1 MIIKKI
7 CNIILLS
14 ALVSG
19 FGYNALAD
27 EPVHPQLGA
36 SYVKLTDGTKSFT
49 LSLSA
54 RIDDKRVNIENAPLT
69 VFAVNES
76 GRKQLGSVNTN
87 RSGKAVLNVSHDQ
100 VLPTD
105 KDGCY
110 NFEVQY
116 AGNAKIGT
124 ATRTIR
130 VLDAFLEMSFSEKDS
145 TKNILVKVMAINNK
159 GEKVVVKEVPVDFYI
174 KRLFCLYR
182 FGGEKTDS
190 AGVASAD
197 FPKNMPGD
205 TTGKVVIVAKI
216 LESDTYGTVELAR
229 DYKGG
234 SPLVIEHKAKRGL
247 GDTDAPLWMVYTLL
261 VLLSGVWCHVIYVIS
276 LVIRINLAGKRARRN
291 PEPVQN

>member
-1 MIIKKI
+1 MRIKKI
-7 CNIILLS
+7 FTIIVLS
-14 ALVSG
+14 ALLSV

-36 SYVKLTDGTKSFT
+36 AYVKLTDGTKSFA

-69 VFAVNES
+69 VFAVNET
-76 GRKQLGSVNTN
+76 GKKQLGRVNTN
-87 RSGKAVLNVSHDQ
+87 RSGKAVLNVGPAQ
-100 VLPTD
+100 ALPTD
-105 KDGCY
+105 KEGYY

-116 AGNAKIGT
+116 AGNAKIGN
-124 ATRTIR
+124 ATKMIHVR
-130 VLDAFLEMSFSEKDS
+130 DALLEMSFTEKDS
-145 TKNILVKVMAINNK
+145 TKNILVKVMETNNK
-159 GEKVVVKEVPVDFYI
+159 GVKTVVKEVPVDFYI

-190 AGVASAD
+190 TGVANAD
-197 FPKNMPGD
+197 FPKYMPGD

-216 LESDTYGTVELAR
+216 LENDTYGTVELVR

-234 SPLVIEHKAKRGL
+234 IPLVIEHKAKRGL

-276 LVIRINLAGKRARRN
+276 LVIRINMAGKRAG
-291 PEPVQN
+291 QDA